1 MEGEGMAKK
10 TLYKRPVKNAK
21 LKEIQEQFKNYKEK
35 NNVKVSE
42 ILKLRETNKRL
53 REALIDIATTW
64 QDSDEPQLTQ
74 LEMHARAKE
83 VLEGEA
89 HE

>member
-1 MEGEGMAKK
+1 MAKK
-10 TLYKRPVKNAK
+10 TFYTRPIKNAK
-21 LKEIQEQFKNYKEK
+21 LKELQEQFENYKAQ

-42 ILKLRETNKRL
+42 ILKLRETNERL
-53 REALIDIATTW
+53 RRALKDIATTW

-83 VLEGEA
+83 VLGGESLDQS
-89 HE
+89 

>member
-1 MEGEGMAKK
+1 MAKK
-10 TLYKRPVKNAK
+10 TFYTRPIKNAK
-21 LKEIQEQFKNYKEK
+21 LKELQEQFENYKAQ

-42 ILKLRETNKRL
+42 ILKLRETNERL
-53 REALIDIATTW
+53 RGALIDIATTW

-83 VLEGEA
+83 ALGGGVNG
-89 HE
+89 